1 MVGFAIFVGW
11 ILGRTGVLDA
21 SSRATM
27 SQLVFWVLSPAL
39 LFVVLSQAEVDML
52 FSSLLPVSAVA
63 ALAVIGV
70 YALVTKLVWKRSA
83 AETLI
88 GALAAGQ
95 VNANNIGIPLS
106 LYILGSA
113 AYPAP
118 IVLFQLLILTPVSLS
133 ILEAAAGGRFQIG
146 AIWRALRNP
155 IIVGSAL
162 GVAVSVSGMT
172 LPTIVFAPIELIAN
186 ACVPVLLIS
195 FGVSLHGRRV
205 LSAGPHRGEV
215 MLASGLKL
223 LVMPAIAWLSATY
236 VFGLGPG
243 EVLIVVVL
251 AALPSA
257 QNVFN
262 YAQHFGVGEAVARD
276 TVLITTIGCVPI
288 LFLATVLLG

>member
-1 MVGFAIFVGW
+1 MTV
-11 ILGRTGVLDA
+11 TA
-21 SSRATM
+21 SA
-27 SQLVFWVLSPAL
+27 
-39 LFVVLSQAEVDML
+39 
-52 FSSLLPVSAVA
+52 
-63 ALAVIGV
+63 
-70 YALVTKLVWKRSA
+70 
-83 AETLI
+83 
-88 GALAAGQ
+88 GA
-95 VNANNIGIPLS
+95 
-106 LYILGSA
+106 
-113 AYPAP
+113 
-118 IVLFQLLILTPVSLS
+118 
-133 ILEAAAGGRFQIG
+133 
-146 AIWRALRNP
+146 
-155 IIVGSAL
+155 
-162 GVAVSVSGMT
+162 VAVSVSGMT